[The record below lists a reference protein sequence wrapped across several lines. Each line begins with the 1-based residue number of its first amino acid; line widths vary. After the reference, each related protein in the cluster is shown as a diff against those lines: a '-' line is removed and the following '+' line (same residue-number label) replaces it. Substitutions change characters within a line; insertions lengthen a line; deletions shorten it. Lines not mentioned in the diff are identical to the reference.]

1 MKKIALLF
9 VIGALAFASACG
21 KQANTGIKDSTKQ
34 EELQQEVTTQ
44 ERTNQEEAKST
55 EASKETTT
63 ESVELT
69 EAETSLF
76 SELPDEFYFSS
87 GAGAWR
93 TELFLQDDGGFNGQY
108 SDSEM
113 GSTGEEYPN
122 GTVYICEFEGKFAE
136 PVQVSEYVY
145 STTIEY
151 MNILSPAEDYIK
163 DGIKYVISTPYGLDN
178 AGEIFIYLY
187 GTSYTEMTE
196 EFLTWVPRIE
206 LGPDSLRC
214 YAIYNK
220 NEETVFTGVKQ
231 EAYEE
236 LVKLAGSYQN
246 EAGDRV
252 DIMLSSDLNE
262 YTYELGFVDWM
273 PHDGEAE
280 RGTIVKNPIGG
291 FTICLEDS
299 IQYNFQM
306 INYESGNIEFSGA
319 DEWSEHFG
327 IFSMQ

>member
-1 MKKIALLF
+1 MRKLAVLF
-9 VIGALAFASACG
+9 VIGVLFIGGCG
-21 KQANTGIKDSTKQ
+21 KQQQAEKVSQQETQKDETQ
-34 EELQQEVTTQ
+34 EEKNIE
-44 ERTNQEEAKST
+44 NI
-55 EASKETTT
+55 
-63 ESVELT
+63 ELT
-69 EAETSLF
+69 ESEKSLF

-93 TELFLQDDGGFNGQY
+93 TELFLQDDGSFSGQY
-108 SDSEM
+108 SDSDM
-113 GSTGEEYPN
+113 GSMGEEYPN

-136 PVQVSEYVY
+136 PVQVSEYMY
-145 STTIEY
+145 STTIEF
-151 MNILSPAEDYIK
+151 MNILSPAEDYIE
-163 DGIKYVISTPYGLDN
+163 DGVKYIISSPYGLDN

-187 GTSYTEMTE
+187 GTSYAEMTE
-196 EFLTWVPRIE
+196 EFLSWVPRIE
-206 LGPDSLRC
+206 LGPDSLKC

-236 LVKLAGSYQN
+236 LAKLTGSYQN

-252 DIMLSSDLNE
+252 EIMLSSELNE
-262 YTYELGFVDWM
+262 YTYELGFVEWM

-280 RGTIVKNPIGG
+280 RGTIIKNAIGG

-299 IQYNFQM
+299 IQYNFEM
-306 INYESGNIEFSGA
+306 TNYESGNIEFSGA

-327 IFSMQ
+327 EFVMQ

>member
-1 MKKIALLF
+1 MKKLALLF
-9 VIGALAFASACG
+9 VTGLLFIGGCG
-21 KQANTGIKDSTKQ
+21 MQQQANTSVQESMHEKQVQQEVVKQ
-34 EELQQEVTTQ
+34 EETQEV
-44 ERTNQEEAKST
+44 EIPEEKNT
-55 EASKETTT
+55 ENI
-63 ESVELT
+63 ELT
-69 EAETSLF
+69 EAEKSLF
-76 SELPDEFYFSS
+76 SGLPDEFYFSS

-93 TELFLQDDGGFNGQY
+93 TELFLQDDGSFNGQY

-151 MNILSPAEDYIK
+151 MNILSPVEDYIK

-220 NEETVFTGVKQ
+220 NEETVFTGVKR

-236 LVKLAGSYQN
+236 LVKLSGSYQN

-252 DIMLSSDLNE
+252 DIMLSSELNE

-280 RGTIVKNPIGG
+280 RGTIVKNAIGG

-299 IQYNFQM
+299 IQYNFEM
-306 INYESGNIEFSGA
+306 TNYESGNIKFSGA